1 MFDTLTESLDG
12 VFKKLRQRGKLH
24 PKQVDNALA
33 DIRTALLEADVAVEV
48 ADDLIA
54 RVRARALSE
63 EVLRSLTPAQQVVK
77 VVDEELTVT
86 LGGEHQPFTLSG
98 PAPVVVVMAG
108 VQGSGKTTACA
119 KLAKHLKAK
128 GRRPLLVAADLE
140 RPAAVEQLRTLG
152 REIGVPVWS
161 EGRDPVKLAKNGV
174 KEAERTGADVA
185 IIDTAGRLHV
195 DPEMMRQARK
205 IKDVTRPN
213 HVLMACDAM
222 TGQDAVVQ
230 AREFM
235 AEVDTTG
242 FILTKLDGDAR
253 GGAALSMTAVTG
265 RPIYFVGTGERVD
278 DLEAFYPDRM
288 AGRILGMGDVLT
300 LIEKA
305 QDTVDAEQ
313 AAAAAEQILKGQFNL
328 EDFLGQLREM
338 KKLGPIQDLDED
350 AARDAGG
357 EERHEGARRGRG
369 RCGAQARRGHDPV
382 DDARGAASTR
392 YHLRVPPAPDR
403 ERIRGHDRRR
413 QPAPQGLRG
422 CAEDDAVHDGRQ
434 AGAGHDEGAQREAPE
449 VAPRNEES
457 TKDVDED
464 PVAADGL
471 EQAALLPR
479 RGGRPAFPA

>member
-1 MFDTLTESLDG
+1 
-12 VFKKLRQRGKLH
+12 
-24 PKQVDNALA
+24 
-33 DIRTALLEADVAVEV
+33 
-48 ADDLIA
+48 
-54 RVRARALSE
+54 
-63 EVLRSLTPAQQVVK
+63 
-77 VVDEELTVT
+77 
-86 LGGEHQPFTLSG
+86 
-98 PAPVVVVMAG
+98 MAG

-174 KEAERTGADVA
+174 KEAERSGADVA

-338 KKLGPIQDLDED
+338 KKLGPIQDLMKMLPGMP
-350 AARDAGG
+350 GG
-357 EERHEGARRGRG
+357 KNAMKELAEA
-369 RCGAQARRGHDPV
+369 V
-382 DDARGAASTR
+382 DDAELKRAEAMILSMT
-392 YHLRVPPAPDR
+392 P
-403 ERIRGHDRRR
+403 EERR
-413 QPAPQGLRG
+413 QPAIISGSRRLRIANG
-422 CAEDDAVHDGRQ
+422 SGVTTADVNQLLKDF
-434 AGAGHDEGAQREAPE
+434 EGARKMM
-449 VAPRNEES
+449 RS
-457 TKDVDED
+457 MM
-464 PVAADGL
+464 
-471 EQAALLPR
+471 
-479 RGGRPAFPA
+479 GGKRVPGMMKVPSAKLQK